1 MCGIGPVGEALH
13 IRPRPAGGGSAESC
27 GNVLAFNTVEIL
39 PCAEGSAL
47 HMGDRLLKTDVLGR
61 VAESC
66 GKHGIRLRGR
76 PFRMCSTPATGP
88 RSPCTVREGP
98 RREVGPARTPRA
110 GGMARTLEAGGRTSA
125 PAPAGGAA
133 VGRDMQDVVPE
144 SRRVPAAAAAVAMC
158 GTSSTT
164 ATMPVSGASGRDTPT
179 GVPTPEKV

>member
-1 MCGIGPVGEALH
+1 M
-13 IRPRPAGGGSAESC
+13 SA
-27 GNVLAFNTVEIL
+27 V
-39 PCAEGSAL
+39 
-47 HMGDRLLKTDVLGR
+47 R
-61 VAESC
+61 VVAWWTE
-66 GKHGIRLRGR
+66 
-76 PFRMCSTPATGP
+76 
-88 RSPCTVREGP
+88 
-98 RREVGPARTPRA
+98 ARTPRA